1 VPEHGVTDNSLEEK
15 ILRVRNAALD
25 TSPVSGLTH
34 RFYRYPARF
43 SPLFATT
50 AIEEFSTIGDLVL
63 DPFVGGGTT
72 LVEAMARG
80 RLGVGCDL
88 NSLATFTA
96 RAKTTFLS
104 EEQHTVMREW
114 AEHVV
119 PQFTCRSKI
128 ETEGVL
134 CPKRTRN
141 LNGHSTRH
149 LKKVIALALTNL
161 PRSAGPETETFAR
174 CVILRTAQWALDGR
188 RKRPSASEFRAGMKG
203 TIHEM
208 LSELDVFKQVVEEGE
223 AESNVPVII
232 KDDAVNLHRHPPFN
246 RGSLADLVVT
256 SPPYPGIHVIYHR
269 WQVDGR
275 KETPAPYWVTASND
289 GNGSSYYTFGDHRGP
304 DDAYFERL
312 FVTVCA
318 VRDVTKTGA
327 FFVQAVS
334 FHDQDRQLHK
344 YLRTMERA
352 GFEEVRRK
360 WQRRI
365 RRSVP
370 GRKWH
375 ASQKGSTPASREVVL
390 IHQAV

>member
-1 VPEHGVTDNSLEEK
+1 MPERVTDNSFEEK
-15 ILRVRNAALD
+15 ILQMQNAALD
-25 TSPVSGLTH
+25 ISPVSGLTH

-43 SPLFATT
+43 SPMFAAT
-50 AIEEFSTIGDLVL
+50 AIEEFSTPGDLVL

-72 LVEAMARG
+72 LVEAMAHG

-88 NSLATFTA
+88 NSLANFVA

-104 EEQHTVMREW
+104 EEQRTVMREW
-114 AEHVV
+114 ADYAV
-119 PQFTCRSKI
+119 PQFTYRSRI
-128 ETEGVL
+128 DTEDVV
-134 CPKRTRN
+134 CPERTRN
-141 LNGHSTRH
+141 LNGRSTRH
-149 LKKVIALALTNL
+149 LKKVIALALANL
-161 PRSAGPETETFAR
+161 PVSAGPETERFAR
-174 CVILRTAQWALDGR
+174 CAILRTAQWALDGR
-188 RKRPSASEFRAGMKG
+188 RKRPSASEFRAGIKEA
-203 TIHEM
+203 IHEM
-208 LSELDVFKQVVEEGE
+208 LSKLDVFQRVVEERE
-223 AESNVPVII
+223 AAPNVPVLIH
-232 KDDAVNLHRHPPFN
+232 DDAVNLQRHPPFN
-246 RGSLADLVVT
+246 EGALADLVVT

-275 KETPAPYWVTASND
+275 KETPAPYWVTASKD
-289 GNGSSYYTFGDHRGP
+289 GKGSSYYTFGDHRGP
-304 DDAYFERL
+304 DDAYFGRL
-312 FVTVCA
+312 LATMRG

-334 FHDQDRQLHK
+334 FRDRSRQLHK
-344 YLRTMERA
+344 YLRTMERV

-370 GRKWH
+370 RRKWH